1 VEEIRSLMTFDRQSR
16 YSKRIDKLLIQVVMV
31 KQLLALIK
39 PWVKSAVAV
48 GLTLTLVFAQ
58 TGDALAARSGGRI
71 GGGSFRAPSRGY
83 SAPNGGY
90 SNRGGGYY
98 PGGGFSNPFIFP
110 WLFFGGGGNLF
121 SLLILL
127 AVGGFLLNTF
137 RRVAGGD
144 SFEGGDVYNP
154 QVSIAEIQV
163 GLLAD
168 AREVQSKLD
177 RLAETVN
184 ADTASGRMYLLQETS
199 LELLRHPEYWTYAKT
214 GTQQAKLDRAEA
226 VFNQLSLAERGK
238 FTTETLS
245 KVNNQLRQ
253 AEVNAALPST
263 GELATVEQERSE
275 YIIVTLLVAATRPLQ
290 LPKINGDNDLRQ
302 ALQTLGSLDASAIV
316 AIEAIWTPQA
326 NGDALTT
333 DDILTHYP
341 DLKLV

>member
-1 VEEIRSLMTFDRQSR
+1 MLEKLRS
-16 YSKRIDKLLIQVVMV
+16 
-31 KQLLALIK
+31 LIK
-39 PWVKSAVAV
+39 PLMKSFVAV
-48 GLTLTLVFAQ
+48 GLVLTLVFSQ

-83 SAPNGGY
+83 SSPSGGSY
-90 SNRGGGYY
+90 GRGGGYY
-98 PGGGFSNPFIFP
+98 PGGGFSSPF
-110 WLFFGGGGNLF
+110 FFLPFLGGGGGSLF
-121 SLLILL
+121 SLLIMV

-144 SFEGGDVYNP
+144 SFEGGDTYNP
-154 QVSIAEIQV
+154 QVSIAQIQV

-168 AREVQSKLD
+168 ARSVQSKLD
-177 RLAETVN
+177 QLAETVN
-184 ADTASGRMYLLQETS
+184 ADTASGRMHLLQETS
-199 LELLRHPEYWTYAKT
+199 LELLRHPEYWTYGKT

-226 VFNQLSLAERGK
+226 VFNQLSLNERGK

-253 AEVNAALPST
+253 AGSNAVLNST
-263 GELATVEQERSE
+263 GEIATVEPEQERAE
-275 YIIVTLLVAATRPLQ
+275 YIIVTLLVAATRKLE
-290 LPKINGDNDLRQ
+290 LPQINGESDLRQ

-333 DDILTHYP
+333 DDILAYYP

>member
-1 VEEIRSLMTFDRQSR
+1 MLE
-16 YSKRIDKLLIQVVMV
+16 K
-31 KQLLALIK
+31 LLALIK
-39 PWVKSAVAV
+39 PLVKSLVAV
-48 GLTLTLVFAQ
+48 GLVLTLVMSQ

-71 GGGSFRAPSRGY
+71 GGGSFRSPSRGY
-83 SAPNGGY
+83 SSPSGGSY
-90 SNRGGGYY
+90 GGRGGGYY
-98 PGGGFSNPFIFP
+98 PGGGFSPFFFLPFI
-110 WLFFGGGGNLF
+110 GGGGGGGGGLF
-121 SLLILL
+121 SLLILIS
-127 AVGGFLLNTF
+127 VGGFLLNTF

-154 QVSIAEIQV
+154 QVSIAQIQV

-168 AREVQSKLD
+168 ARSVQSKLD
-177 RLAETVN
+177 QLAETVN
-184 ADTASGRMYLLQETS
+184 ADTATGRMYLLQETS

-214 GTQQAKLDRAEA
+214 STQQAKLDRAEA
-226 VFNQLSLAERGK
+226 VFNQLSLNERGK

-253 AEVNAALPST
+253 ADSNAALNST
-263 GELATVEQERSE
+263 GELATVEQERAE
-275 YIIVTLLVAATRPLQ
+275 YIIVTLLVAATRSLE
-290 LPKINGDNDLRQ
+290 LPKINGEADLRQ

-333 DDILTHYP
+333 DDILAYYP

>member
-1 VEEIRSLMTFDRQSR
+1 
-16 YSKRIDKLLIQVVMV
+16 MV

-39 PWVKSAVAV
+39 PWVKSVVAV
-48 GLTLTLVFAQ
+48 GLALTLVFAQ
-58 TGDALAARSGGRI
+58 SGDALAARSGGRI

-83 SAPNGGY
+83 SAPSGGGY
-90 SNRGGGYY
+90 SRGGGYGY
-98 PGGGFSNPFIFP
+98 GGGFSPFYIPF
-110 WLFFGGGGNLF
+110 LFGGGGGSLF
-121 SLLILL
+121 SLLIMV
-127 AVGGFLLNTF
+127 AVGGFLLRSFQRAT
-137 RRVAGGD
+137 GGD
-144 SFEGGDVYNP
+144 SFEGDVYNP

-163 GLLAD
+163 GLLAE
-168 AREVQSKLD
+168 ARDVQSKLD

-199 LELLRHPEYWTYAKT
+199 LELLRHPEYWTYGKT
-214 GTQQAKLDRAEA
+214 STQQAKLDRAEA
-226 VFNQLSLAERGK
+226 VFNQLSLTERGK

-253 AEVNAALPST
+253 AETNTALPST
-263 GELATVEQERSE
+263 GELATAAQERGE

-290 LPKINGDNDLRQ
+290 LPKINGDTDLRQ
-302 ALQTLGSLDASAIV
+302 ALQTLGSLDASALV

>member
-1 VEEIRSLMTFDRQSR
+1 MLE
-16 YSKRIDKLLIQVVMV
+16 K
-31 KQLLALIK
+31 LLALIK
-39 PWVKSAVAV
+39 PLVKSLVAV
-48 GLTLTLVFAQ
+48 GLVLTLVMSQ

-71 GGGSFRAPSRGY
+71 GGGSFRSPSRGY
-83 SAPNGGY
+83 SSPSGGSY
-90 SNRGGGYY
+90 GGRGGGYY
-98 PGGGFSNPFIFP
+98 PGGGFSPFFFLPFI
-110 WLFFGGGGNLF
+110 GGGGGGGLF
-121 SLLILL
+121 SLLIMV

-154 QVSIAEIQV
+154 QVSIAQIQV

-168 AREVQSKLD
+168 ARSVQSKLD
-177 RLAETVN
+177 QLAETVN
-184 ADTASGRMYLLQETS
+184 ADTATGRMYLLQETS
-199 LELLRHPEYWTYAKT
+199 LELLRHPEYWTYGKT
-214 GTQQAKLDRAEA
+214 GTQQTKLDRAEA
-226 VFNQLSLAERGK
+226 VFNQLSLNERGK

-253 AEVNAALPST
+253 ADSNAVLNST
-263 GELATVEQERSE
+263 GELATVEQERAE
-275 YIIVTLLVAATRPLQ
+275 YIIVTLLVAATRSLE
-290 LPKINGDNDLRQ
+290 LPKINGEADLRQ

-333 DDILTHYP
+333 DDILAYYP

>member
-1 VEEIRSLMTFDRQSR
+1 MLEKLRS
-16 YSKRIDKLLIQVVMV
+16 
-31 KQLLALIK
+31 LIK
-39 PWVKSAVAV
+39 PLMKSFVAV
-48 GLTLTLVFAQ
+48 GLVLTLVLSQ

-83 SAPNGGY
+83 SSPSGGSY
-90 SNRGGGYY
+90 GRGGGYY
-98 PGGGFSNPFIFP
+98 PGGGFSPFFFLPFI
-110 WLFFGGGGNLF
+110 GGGGGGLF
-121 SLLILL
+121 SLLIMV

-144 SFEGGDVYNP
+144 SFGGGDTYNP

-168 AREVQSKLD
+168 ARSVQSKLD
-177 RLAETVN
+177 QLAETVN
-184 ADTASGRMYLLQETS
+184 ADTASGRMHLLQETS
-199 LELLRHPEYWTYAKT
+199 LELLRHPEYWTYGKT

-226 VFNQLSLAERGK
+226 VFNQLSLNERGK

-253 AEVNAALPST
+253 AGSGAALNST
-263 GELATVEQERSE
+263 GEIATVEPEQERAE
-275 YIIVTLLVAATRPLQ
+275 YIIVTLLVAATRSLE
-290 LPKINGDNDLRQ
+290 LPKINGESDLRQ

-333 DDILTHYP
+333 DDILAYYP

>member
-1 VEEIRSLMTFDRQSR
+1 
-16 YSKRIDKLLIQVVMV
+16 MV
-31 KQLLALIK
+31 KKLLALIK
-39 PWVKSAVAV
+39 PWVKSALAV
-48 GLTLTLVFAQ
+48 GLALTLVFAQ
-58 TGDALAARSGGRI
+58 SGDALAARSGGRI

-83 SAPNGGY
+83 SAPSGGY

-98 PGGGFSNPFIFP
+98 PGGGFSSPFFWAP
-110 WLFFGGGGNLF
+110 FMFGGGGGLF
-121 SLLILL
+121 SLLIMI
-127 AVGGFLLNTF
+127 AVGGFLLQSF
-137 RRVAGGD
+137 RRATGGSD
-144 SFEGGDVYNP
+144 SFEGDVYNP

-163 GLLAD
+163 GLLAG

-184 ADTASGRMYLLQETS
+184 PDTATGRMYLLQETS
-199 LELLRHPEYWTYAKT
+199 LELLRHPEYWTYGKT
-214 GTQQAKLDRAEA
+214 STQQAKLDRAEA

-253 AEVNAALPST
+253 SPSNAALNST
-263 GELATVEQERSE
+263 GELATVERENSE
-275 YIIVTLLVAATRPLQ
+275 YIIVTLLVATNRSIQ
-290 LPKINGDNDLRQ
+290 LPKINGDADLRQ

-326 NGDALTT
+326 DGDALTT
-333 DDILTHYP
+333 DDILAYYP

>member
-1 VEEIRSLMTFDRQSR
+1 MLE
-16 YSKRIDKLLIQVVMV
+16 
-31 KQLLALIK
+31 QLLALIK
-39 PWVKSAVAV
+39 PLVKSLVAV
-48 GLTLTLVFAQ
+48 GLVLTLVMSQ

-83 SAPNGGY
+83 STPNNGY
-90 SNRGGGYY
+90 GRGGGYY
-98 PGGGFSNPFIFP
+98 PGGGFSP
-110 WLFFGGGGNLF
+110 LFWFLPFGGGGGGIF
-121 SLLILL
+121 SLLIMI
-127 AVGGFLLNTF
+127 AVGGFLLQTF

-154 QVSIAEIQV
+154 QVSIAQIQV

-168 AREVQSKLD
+168 ARSVQSKLD
-177 RLAETVN
+177 QLAETVN
-184 ADTASGRMYLLQETS
+184 ADTASGRMHLLQETS

-214 GTQQAKLDRAEA
+214 STQQAKLDRAEA
-226 VFNQLSLAERGK
+226 VFNQLSLNERGK

-245 KVNNQLRQ
+245 NVNNQLRQ
-253 AEVNAALPST
+253 AQSNAALNST
-263 GELATVEQERSE
+263 GELATVEQEQERAE
-275 YIIVTLLVAATRPLQ
+275 YIIVTLLVAATRSIE
-290 LPKINGDNDLRQ
+290 LPKINGESDLRQ

-333 DDILTHYP
+333 DDILAYYP